1 MPERFVRQSTRDRVP
16 RHALDTALPTPRVV
30 LDDAAFDRGPIRL
43 DQLADG
49 DEAELVEAAERGQ
62 VRGRESRVEHVEVFR
77 DGEREELPS
86 SGSTRPLPGHRRA
99 QPTTPSFVKSPKTI
113 GALVIA
119 VAQDLGVDVA
129 YLPGLSMCRV
139 ADLYPGQAKTDAHD
153 AFIIAETAR
162 TIPHTLR
169 GITVAEQSIAELS
182 MLCGFDDDLPAQIT
196 QTRNRLRGFL
206 TQIHPALELSLIH
219 I

>member
-1 MPERFVRQSTRDRVP
+1 MPERLVRQSTRDRVP

-86 SGSTRPLPGHRRA
+86 SGRPRPLPGHQRA
-99 QPTTPSFVKSPKTI
+99 QPTTPSFMKSRDT
-113 GALVIA
+113 
-119 VAQDLGVDVA
+119 
-129 YLPGLSMCRV
+129 M
-139 ADLYPGQAKTDAHD
+139 
-153 AFIIAETAR
+153 
-162 TIPHTLR
+162 LR
-169 GITVAEQSIAELS
+169 FA
-182 MLCGFDDDLPAQIT
+182 P
-196 QTRNRLRGFL
+196 
-206 TQIHPALELSLIH
+206 
-219 I
+219 